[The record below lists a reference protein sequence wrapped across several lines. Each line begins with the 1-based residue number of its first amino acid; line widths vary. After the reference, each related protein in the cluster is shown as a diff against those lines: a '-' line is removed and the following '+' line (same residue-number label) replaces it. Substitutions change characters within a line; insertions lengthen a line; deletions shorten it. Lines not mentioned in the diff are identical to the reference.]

1 VRKTAVDLGSEGGI
15 LLEDVGL
22 HDGKGLKGL
31 LYSGV

>member
-1 VRKTAVDLGSEGGI
+1 VRKTADDFGSEGGI

-22 HDGKGLKGL
+22 HDGKGFEGL